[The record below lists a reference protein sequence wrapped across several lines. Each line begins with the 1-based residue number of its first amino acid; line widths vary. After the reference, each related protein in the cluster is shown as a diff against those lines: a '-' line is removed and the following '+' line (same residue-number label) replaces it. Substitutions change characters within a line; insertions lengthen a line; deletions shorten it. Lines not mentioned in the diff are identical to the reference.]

1 MRVIICDDEPVM
13 REQLTRYIEMFAQTH
28 DRLIDVAA
36 FSSAEAFLFAYDED
50 PRADV
55 LLLDVEMG
63 QMNGVSLAQ
72 ELRAR
77 HVTAPIIFVT
87 GFPDYMAQG
96 YDVAA
101 LHYLLKPVREDKL
114 FEVLG
119 KAFAAAAASPRALL
133 LPDGKD
139 TVRMYENEIRFVEAQ
154 GHYVV
159 IHTVAKT
166 TRLRLTLAAFLK
178 HSGAAFCQCSRS
190 YAVGLRYVH
199 RVTKTAVILD
209 DGSELPLGKGFYEAV
224 NLALLAYVRSM

>member
-13 REQLTRYIEMFAQTH
+13 REQLTRYIEMFAQTN
-28 DRLIDVAA
+28 DMLIDVAA
-36 FSSAEAFLFAYDED
+36 FPSAEAFLFAYDED

-63 QMNGVSLAQ
+63 QMNGVSLAK

-119 KAFAAAAASPRALL
+119 KAFAAVTASPRALL

-159 IHTVAKT
+159 IHTAAKT
-166 TRLRLTLAAFLK
+166 TRLRLTLAAFLQ
-178 HSGAAFCQCSRS
+178 HGGAAFCKCSRS
-190 YAVGLRYVH
+190 FAVGLRCVH

-209 DGSELPLGKGFYEAV
+209 DGSQLPLGKGFYEAV